1 VGQRRKKGTEGGGGS
16 DWLCTFNDLVT
27 LLMVFFV
34 LIFTMGSG
42 DSEGFEEITNSI
54 KRGLGLLN
62 SVGMGSSGLV
72 KSSIP
77 VRRLSHKEEEE
88 DSQKEVSDDL
98 KDYVTEISSAMP
110 WIDASITESGMTL
123 SLEGSVAFEP
133 GVADIHPRVFSALE
147 GIGKLINKIPNAVRV
162 EGHSDDIPIRTLKF
176 PSNWELSIARAV
188 NVTKYLIEHAN
199 VSPLRLSA
207 VGYGDSK
214 PLLPNDMEK
223 HRAKNRRVEI
233 VLLTEGTD

>member
-1 VGQRRKKGTEGGGGS
+1 MGQRKKKEPEGGGGS

-42 DSEGFEEITNSI
+42 DADKILEMRNSVM
-54 KRGLGLLN
+54 RGLGLLD
-62 SVGMGSSGLV
+62 SAGMGSSGLV
-72 KSSIP
+72 KGAAAA
-77 VRRLSHKEEEE
+77 RKLSHQEE
-88 DSQKEVSDDL
+88 DTS
-98 KDYVTEISSAMP
+98 EISDEIKSHVADMNSAMP
-110 WIDASITESGMTL
+110 WIDASITENEVTI

-133 GVADIHPRVFSALE
+133 GIADINFKAFPALK

-162 EGHSDDIPIRTLKF
+162 EGHSDNVPMSTPKF

-207 VGYGDSK
+207 VGYGDSR
-214 PLLPNDMEK
+214 PLFPNDTTK
-223 HRAKNRRVEI
+223 HKAKNRRVEI
-233 VLLTEGTD
+233 VLLREDTK

>member
-1 VGQRRKKGTEGGGGS
+1 MGERKKKEPEGGGS
-16 DWLCTFNDLVT
+16 AEWLGTFNDLVT

-42 DSEGFEEITNSI
+42 DADKILEMRNSVM
-54 KRGLGLLN
+54 RGLGLLD
-62 SVGMGSSGLV
+62 SSGMGSSGLV
-72 KSSIP
+72 KGP
-77 VRRLSHKEEEE
+77 AAERKLSHQEEHTSEI
-88 DSQKEVSDDL
+88 SDEI
-98 KDYVTEISSAMP
+98 KDYVSDMNSGMP
-110 WIDASITESGMTL
+110 WIDASISDNEVTI

-133 GVADIHPRVFSALE
+133 GVADINSKAFPALK

-162 EGHSDDIPIRTLKF
+162 EGHSDNVPISTPKF

-188 NVTKYLIEHAN
+188 NVTKYLIAHAN

-214 PLLPNDMEK
+214 PLLPNDTANHK
-223 HRAKNRRVEI
+223 AKNRRVEI
-233 VLLTEGTD
+233 VLLREDAK

>member
-1 VGQRRKKGTEGGGGS
+1 MNQRKKKESEGGGGS
-16 DWLCTFNDLVT
+16 NWLCTFNDLVT

-42 DSEGFEEITNSI
+42 DSEKISEMRNSVL
-54 KRGLGLLN
+54 RGLGLLD
-62 SVGMGSSGLV
+62 SEGLGSSGLV
-72 KSSIP
+72 KSTAS
-77 VRRLSHKEEEE
+77 VRRLTHQEKEDPSEI
-88 DSQKEVSDDL
+88 SDEI
-98 KDYVTEISSAMP
+98 KDYVADMNSTMP
-110 WIDASITESGMTL
+110 WIDASISKNGVTIN
-123 SLEGSVAFEP
+123 LEGSVAFEP
-133 GVADIHPRVFSALE
+133 GIADINPRVFPALK

-162 EGHSDDIPIRTLKF
+162 EGHSDNIPISTPKF

-207 VGYGDSK
+207 AGYGDSK
-214 PLLPNDMEK
+214 PLIPNDTAK

-233 VLLTEGTD
+233 VLLREDAR

>member
-1 VGQRRKKGTEGGGGS
+1 MGQRRKKKAEEGGAN
-16 DWLCTFNDLVT
+16 WLCTFNDLVT
-27 LLMVFFV
+27 NLMVFFL
-34 LIFTMGSG
+34 LIFTMSSG
-42 DSEGFEEITNSI
+42 DSGGFEEIKNSI
-54 KRGLGLLN
+54 RRGLGLLD

-72 KSSIP
+72 KSPVP
-77 VRRLSHKEEEE
+77 VRRLTHKEEET
-88 DSQKEVSDDL
+88 SEVSEEI
-98 KDYVTEISSAMP
+98 KDYVADMGSAMP
-110 WIDASITESGMTL
+110 WIEASITESGVII

-133 GVADIHPRVFSALE
+133 GVADIHPRVFPALE

-162 EGHSDDIPIRTLKF
+162 EGHSDNAPIHTQMF
-176 PSNWELSIARAV
+176 PTNWELSIARAV

-214 PLLPNDMEK
+214 PLLPNDTEK

-233 VLLTEGTD
+233 VLLWEGKG

>member
-1 VGQRRKKGTEGGGGS
+1 MGERKKKQPEGGGGS

-42 DSEGFEEITNSI
+42 DSEKFEEMRNSVM
-54 KRGLGLLN
+54 RGLGLLDLK
-62 SVGMGSSGLV
+62 GMGSSGLV
-72 KSSIP
+72 KSSDS
-77 VRRLSHKEEEE
+77 VRRLTHREE
-88 DSQKEVSDDL
+88 DPSELSDEI
-98 KDYVTEISSAMP
+98 KDYVADMNSAMP
-110 WIDASITESGMTL
+110 WIDASITESGVTI

-133 GVADIHPRVFSALE
+133 GIADINPRVFPALE
-147 GIGKLINKIPNAVRV
+147 GIGKLINKMPNAVRV
-162 EGHSDDIPIRTLKF
+162 EGHSDNVPISTPKF

-188 NVTKYLIEHAN
+188 NVTKYLMEHAN

-207 VGYGDSK
+207 AGYGDSR
-214 PLLPNDMEK
+214 PLLPNDTAK

-233 VLLTEGTD
+233 VLLREDTG

>member
-1 VGQRRKKGTEGGGGS
+1 MGERKKKEPEGGGS
-16 DWLCTFNDLVT
+16 AEWLGTFNDLVT

-42 DSEGFEEITNSI
+42 DANKILEMRNSVM
-54 KRGLGLLN
+54 RGLGLLD
-62 SVGMGSSGLV
+62 SSGMGSSGLV
-72 KSSIP
+72 KGP
-77 VRRLSHKEEEE
+77 DAERKLSHQEE
-88 DSQKEVSDDL
+88 DTAEISDEIKDSVSDM
-98 KDYVTEISSAMP
+98 SSAMP
-110 WIDASITESGMTL
+110 WIDASITENQVTI

-133 GVADIHPRVFSALE
+133 GVADINSKAFPALK

-162 EGHSDDIPIRTLKF
+162 EGHSDNVPISTPKF

-188 NVTKYLIEHAN
+188 NVTKYLIAHAN

-214 PLLPNDMEK
+214 PLLPNDTAK
-223 HRAKNRRVEI
+223 HKAKNRRVEI
-233 VLLTEGTD
+233 VLLREDTK